1 METEEAEE
9 ALRQALQAS
18 LAEGAGG
25 GLAGPE
31 DELAR
36 VLAESAREAA
46 AVGAGAAGAEDD
58 EELLRALAESVRE
71 AAAGDVAGGAAEA
84 DMLAVERELT
94 LSLMQS
100 GATPLPPPCGPRQ
113 SAPGGGAAVLPGRR
127 AEPKGRRSEPKG
139 RRAEPKGRRAEPKG
153 RRSEP
158 KGRAGG
164 AGLAGVPEE
173 TLVALL
179 RANQHDPQVPPTT
192 RPADERFQGSSCST
206 SAGPWSHPLAAAA
219 AAALL
224 QAARTARRG
233 RAGGSSA
240 AGGGSAPSTRTST
253 AGHRCPWSH

>member
-1 METEEAEE
+1 METEEEEE

-139 RRAEPKGRRAEPKG
+139 R
-153 RRSEP
+153 
-158 KGRAGG
+158 AGG

-253 AGHRCPWSH
+253 AGRRCPWSH

>member
-1 METEEAEE
+1 M

-139 RRAEPKGRRAEPKG
+139 R
-153 RRSEP
+153 
-158 KGRAGG
+158 AGG

-253 AGHRCPWSH
+253 AGRRCPWSH